1 MIYLFCFIISAG
13 FAFFASRAENRTK
26 FYILSFFSI
35 AVMVALAGF
44 RDYTVGT
51 DTYNYLNKQMYW
63 GGAVSADSLWDY
75 FKFYFPLGYGEPLFA
90 ILVGVIAQLTG
101 NFTIFLIVC
110 HTIILICVYIGIFRF
125 KNYINPAFVLLVYY
139 LLYYNH
145 TLNMTRQY
153 IAVSI
158 VFCFLADI
166 PQNKIFRFC
175 IAVLVAILFHTTA
188 ILALIIPFIYFFL
201 YKDYRKIKVSM
212 YQRKLALTVI
222 VGMIVIFFPVLVN
235 LLVNIGI
242 LNSRYLFFL
251 NNKDASPTII
261 VMAMVIIGLVAAD
274 FFKDKIKKK
283 CQFYDFYFMSS
294 AVYLILLL
302 LTYSLVYGRRVA
314 FYMSMVDLITIGLIE
329 SCQDTEKKQRV
340 TRIAILTI
348 IFIYWIYTY
357 VLSNASQTFPYVLG
371 I

>member
-13 FAFFASRAENRTK
+13 FAFFASKAENRK
-26 FYILSFFSI
+26 NFYILSFFSI

-51 DTYNYLNKQMYW
+51 DTYNYLHKSMYW

-101 NFTIFLIVC
+101 SYTFFLIVC
-110 HTIILICVYIGIFRF
+110 HTIILVCVYIGIFRF
-125 KNYINPAFVLLVYY
+125 KEYVNPAFVLLVYY

-166 PQNKIFRFC
+166 PQNKIVRFC
-175 IAVLVAILFHTTA
+175 IVVLVAMLFHTTA
-188 ILALIIPFIYFFL
+188 ILALMIPLIYFFL
-201 YKDYRKIKVSM
+201 YKDFRKIKVSM
-212 YQRKLALTVI
+212 YQRKIALTVI
-222 VGMIVIFFPVLVN
+222 VGMVVLFFSTIIKLFVS
-235 LLVNIGI
+235 IGL
-242 LNSRYLFFL
+242 LNSRYLYFV

-261 VMAMVIIGLVAAD
+261 VMALLIIGLVAAD
-274 FFKDKIKKK
+274 YFKDKIKKK
-283 CQFYDFYFMSS
+283 CQLYDFYFMSS
-294 AVYLILLL
+294 AVYLIMLL

-329 SCQDTEKKQRV
+329 SCQETAKMKKVVRLS
-340 TRIAILTI
+340 ILGI
-348 IFIYWIYTY
+348 LFIYWIYTY
-357 VLSNASQTFPYVLG
+357 VLSNASNTFPYVPG